1 VSLAG
6 WVAYVGA
13 QALLIGAFFA
23 LPEGPWRSVVQV
35 TVGWAGAA
43 FVLVGSIRQRLPARP
58 VWSLFAAGLF
68 LNASGILVEHI
79 LGRPIGEESNPS
91 LADVFYLAIFPCLI
105 VGLAILVYRRSVG
118 EDPEVM
124 SVGLSTAISTIV
136 TAAMGV
142 LAWELVIA
150 PQPLLRDVGL
160 LTRLLNTLYPLGD
173 LIVIALLLR
182 LFLISDLHNLAFSLM
197 LASLLCFLAADVG
210 WSVLHLTG
218 TPVTPAIKRLL
229 ESVSLAAFAL
239 MGAAV
244 CHPSV
249 RRMVHPS
256 APVRPGVKPAVWA
269 SLVVSLL
276 TGPLVLLIEA
286 LFDRVYG
293 IGPPP

>member
-1 VSLAG
+1 LAG

-23 LPEGPWRSVVQV
+23 LPAGPWRSVLQV

-58 VWSLFAAGLF
+58 VWILFAAGLF
-68 LNASGILVEHI
+68 LNASGMLVEAI
-79 LGRPIGEESNPS
+79 LQRTMGGPPS
-91 LADVFYLAIFPCLI
+91 PNLADLFYVAIFPCLI

-160 LTRLLNTLYPLGD
+160 LTRLLAILYPLGD

-197 LASLLCFLAADVG
+197 LAALLCFLAADVG
-210 WSVLHLTG
+210 WAVLHTTG
-218 TPVTPAIKRLL
+218 TPATPAIQRLL
-229 ESVSLAAFAL
+229 ESASLGGFSL

-249 RRMVHPS
+249 RRMVQPS
-256 APVRPGVKPAVWA
+256 TPVQPGVKSAVWA